1 MAIVPE
7 MKVPIRLML
16 AACAL
21 ALLPAPAFAAD
32 KRVYKIDSLIASL
45 KHGVITVQA
54 SGAVQTGGWTKPHL
68 HVLHNDG
75 HTITVEFLAAAPP
88 PGMTVIEAIVPVTAA
103 AQIKSRGRI
112 ASVHAIAEANEI
124 TAQVLH

>member
-1 MAIVPE
+1 
-7 MKVPIRLML
+7 LLL

-21 ALLPAPAFAAD
+21 VCATPAFAAD
-32 KRVYKIDSLIASL
+32 KRIYKIDSLIASL
-45 KHGVITVQA
+45 KRGVIVVQA
-54 SGAVQTGGWTKPHL
+54 SGAVQTGGWTRPHL

-75 HTITVEFLAAAPP
+75 HTITVEFLATAPP
-88 PGMTVIEAIVPVTAA
+88 PGMTVIEAMVPVTAT
-103 AQIKSRGRI
+103 AQIKARGHI

>member
-1 MAIVPE
+1 
-7 MKVPIRLML
+7 ML
-16 AACAL
+16 VACAL
-21 ALLPAPAFAAD
+21 ALLSTPAFAAD
-32 KRVYKIDSLIASL
+32 KRVYKIDSVIASL
-45 KHGVITVQA
+45 KRCIITVQA
-54 SGAVQTGGWTKPHL
+54 SGAVQTGGWTRPHL

-75 HTITVEFLAAAPP
+75 HTITVEFLAAPPP
-88 PGMTVIEAIVPVTAA
+88 PGMTVIEAIVPITAT

>member
-1 MAIVPE
+1 
-7 MKVPIRLML
+7 ML
-16 AACAL
+16 AACIL
-21 ALLPAPAFAAD
+21 ACATPAFAAD

-45 KHGVITVQA
+45 KRGVLVLQA
-54 SGAVQTGGWTKPHL
+54 SGAVQSGGWIKPHL

-75 HTITVEFLAAAPP
+75 HTLTVEFLAAAPP
-88 PGMTVIEAIVPVTAA
+88 PGMTVIEAMVPVTATA
-103 AQIKSRGRI
+103 RIKVRGRT

>member
-1 MAIVPE
+1 
-7 MKVPIRLML
+7 MKVPARPML

-21 ALLPAPAFAAD
+21 LCATLHPAFAAD
-32 KRVYKIDSLIASL
+32 KRVYKIDSLVASL
-45 KHGVITVQA
+45 KRGVIVLQA
-54 SGAVQTGGWTKPHL
+54 SGAVQSGGWTKPHL

-88 PGMTVIEAIVPVTAA
+88 PGMTVIEAIVPVTATA
-103 AQIKSRGRI
+103 HIRAHGRI

>member
-1 MAIVPE
+1 MAIVPL
-7 MKVPIRLML
+7 MKVPTRLML
-16 AACAL
+16 AACV
-21 ALLPAPAFAAD
+21 LLCATPAFAAD
-32 KRVYKIDSLIASL
+32 RRVYKIDSLIASL
-45 KHGVITVQA
+45 KRGVITVQA

-68 HVLHNDG
+68 HVMHNDG

-88 PGMTVIEAIVPVTAA
+88 PGMTVIEAIVPISAT

-124 TAQVLH
+124 TAQILH

>member
-1 MAIVPE
+1 
-7 MKVPIRLML
+7 MKVPTRLML

-32 KRVYKIDSLIASL
+32 KRVYKIDSLVASL
-45 KHGVITVQA
+45 KHGVIALQA
-54 SGAVQTGGWTKPHL
+54 SGAVQSGGWSKPHL

-75 HTITVEFLAAAPP
+75 HTIIVEFLASAPP
-88 PGMTVIEAIVPVTAA
+88 AGMTVIEAIVPVTAT
-103 AQIKSRGRI
+103 AQIKSRGRV